1 MPEKLQI
8 LEIQYV
14 QQDFPF
20 QKFTQLI
27 PVLSHM
33 TNRSLAQGSVMTFI
47 TQQQQQFV

>member
-8 LEIQYV
+8 PELQNV

-20 QKFTQLI
+20 QKFTELI

-33 TNRSLAQGSVMTFI
+33 TNSSLA
-47 TQQQQQFV
+47 